1 LGYQATPQSPEGIEH
16 MSHSG
21 KAVSRTKRLRQLLAS
36 KDTAILMEAHN
47 GLSAKLAAEAGFQ
60 ALWASGLSI
69 SAALGV
75 RDNNEASWTQV
86 LEVLEFMSDAVDLPI
101 LLDGD
106 TGYGNFNNARR
117 LVRKLEQRNI
127 AGVCLEDKLF
137 PKTNSFI
144 SGEKQALAEVDE
156 FCGKLRAA
164 KDTQLDPDFV
174 LVARTEAFIAG
185 WGLEEALLRATA
197 YADNGADA
205 ILVHSKRADSKEIMA
220 FMKQWDNRVPIVIVP
235 TKYPSEPL
243 ASFVKAGV
251 SNFIFANHALR
262 SVVTVLQRNLRILH
276 DTQDL
281 MAIEKDIASVNEVFR
296 LQDVQELK
304 SSEER
309 YLPSSD
315 RKEVSAL
322 VLAAS
327 KGDFGDLVK
336 DKPKAMLRLHG
347 KPILAWH
354 ADAFR
359 RQGIRQIAAIR
370 GYKKEAVD
378 LGSLRYFDNDKFAES
393 GELASLY
400 AAREFLQGDLV
411 IAYGDIV
418 FDDFILGNLLKHGG
432 GIGLAVDGAWKV
444 RGRGDNKQDLVA
456 TSGTY
461 DPLGKTSCTLK
472 SIGPTVKGNDVSGE
486 WIGLLFLRADKTE
499 LLAQLLDKLAK
510 EEPEVLRT
518 SDLPT
523 LLNRLVAA
531 GEEIT
536 VVHSY
541 GHWYD
546 LDEQKDLLRASEQV
560 SS

>member
-1 LGYQATPQSPEGIEH
+1 
-16 MSHSG
+16 MSQTVQTS
-21 KAVSRTKRLRQLLAS
+21 SRAKRLREQLTQKQVS
-36 KDTAILMEAHN
+36 ILMEAHN
-47 GLSAKLAAEAGFQ
+47 GLSAKLAAEAGFT

-86 LEVLEFMSDAVDLPI
+86 LEVLEFMSDATDLPI

-106 TGYGNFNNARR
+106 TGYGNFNNVRR
-117 LVRKLEQRNI
+117 LVRKLEQRSI

-144 SGEKQALAEVDE
+144 GGEKQALAEVDE

-164 KDTQLDPDFV
+164 KDTQVDPDFV
-174 LVARTEAFIAG
+174 VVARTEAFIAG

-205 ILVHSKRADSKEIMA
+205 VLVHSKRSDSQEILA
-220 FMKQWDNRVPIVIVP
+220 FMKKWDNRVPIVIVP

-243 ASFVKAGV
+243 AKFVDAGI

-262 SVVTVLQRNLRILH
+262 TVITALQRNLRILH

-281 MAIEKDIASVNEVFR
+281 MSIEKEIASVNEVFR
-296 LQDVQELK
+296 LQNVQELK

-309 YLPSSD
+309 YLPATE
-315 RKEVSAL
+315 RKEISAL

-327 KGDFGDLVK
+327 KGDFGELVK
-336 DKPKAMLRLHG
+336 DKPKAMLRLRG
-347 KPILAWH
+347 KPILSWH

-359 RQGIRQIAAIR
+359 KQGIRRIGVVR
-370 GYKKEAVD
+370 GYRKEAVD
-378 LGSLRYFDNDKFAES
+378 LPNISYYDNDRFAET

-400 AAREFLQGDLV
+400 AAREFLQGDVVL
-411 IAYGDIV
+411 AYGDIV
-418 FDDFILGNLLKHGG
+418 FDDFILNNLLRQEGD
-432 GIGLAVDGAWKV
+432 ITIAVDGAWKL
-444 RGRGDNKQDLVA
+444 RGRADIHRDLVA
-456 TSGTY
+456 TSGAH
-461 DPLGKTSCTLK
+461 DPLGKHACKLS
-472 SIGPTVKGNDVSGE
+472 SIGSDVKPDEVSGE
-486 WIGLLFLRADKTE
+486 WIGLLALRADKTE
-499 LLAQLLDKLAK
+499 QVVALLDKLAK
-510 EEPEVLRT
+510 EEPNVLH
-518 SDLPT
+518 SADLPT
-523 LLNRLVAA
+523 LLNRLVAS
-531 GEEIT
+531 GETVT

-541 GHWYD
+541 GHWHD
-546 LDEQKDLLRASEQV
+546 LDAEKDLLSASEQV

>member
-1 LGYQATPQSPEGIEH
+1 MSQTVQTP
-16 MSHSG
+16 
-21 KAVSRTKRLRQLLAS
+21 SRAKRLREQLRQ
-36 KDTAILMEAHN
+36 KQMTILMEAHN
-47 GLSAKLAAEAGFQ
+47 GLSAKLAAEAGFS

-86 LEVLEFMSDAVDLPI
+86 LEVLEFMSDATDLPI

-127 AGVCLEDKLF
+127 AGVCFEDKLF

-144 SGEKQALAEVDE
+144 ASEKQALAEVDE

-174 LVARTEAFIAG
+174 VVARTEAFIAG
-185 WGLEEALLRATA
+185 WGLDEALLRATA
-197 YADNGADA
+197 YAENGADA
-205 ILVHSKRADSKEIMA
+205 VLVHSKRADSQEILA
-220 FMKQWDNRVPIVIVP
+220 FMKRWDNRVPVVIVP

-243 ASFVKAGV
+243 SKFVDAGV

-262 SVVTVLQRNLRILH
+262 SVITVLQRNLRILH

-281 MAIEKDIASVNEVFR
+281 MSIEKDIASVNEVFR
-296 LQDVQELK
+296 LQNVQELK

-309 YLPSSD
+309 YLPASD
-315 RKEVSAL
+315 KKEVGGL

-336 DKPKAMLRLHG
+336 DKPKAMLRLRG
-347 KPILAWH
+347 KPILSWH

-359 RQGIRQIAAIR
+359 RQGIRRIAAVR
-370 GYKKEAVD
+370 GYRKEAVD
-378 LGSLRYFDNDKFAES
+378 LPNLTYFDNDHYAET

-400 AAREFLQGDLV
+400 AAREFLTGDLV

-418 FDDFILGNLLKHGG
+418 FDDFILGNLLRQEGE
-432 GIGLAVDGAWKV
+432 ITIAVDGAWKL
-444 RGRGDNKQDLVA
+444 RGRADAKRDLVA
-456 TSGTY
+456 TSGSH
-461 DPLGKTSCTLK
+461 DPLGKTSCQLQA
-472 SIGPTVKGNDVSGE
+472 IGATVGSEDVSGE
-486 WIGLLFLRADKTE
+486 WIGLLSIKASQTAMVVRI
-499 LLAQLLDKLAK
+499 LDQLAK
-510 EEPEVLRT
+510 DEPTVLRT
-518 SDLPT
+518 ADLPT

-531 GEEIT
+531 GQIVT

-546 LDEQKDLLRASEQV
+546 LDEQKDLLKASEQV

>member
-1 LGYQATPQSPEGIEH
+1 
-16 MSHSG
+16 MSQTVQTS
-21 KAVSRTKRLRQLLAS
+21 SRAKRLREQLLQ
-36 KDTAILMEAHN
+36 KQVTILMEAHN
-47 GLSAKLAAEAGFQ
+47 GLSAKLAAEAGFT

-86 LEVLEFMSDAVDLPI
+86 LEVLEFMSDATDLPI

-106 TGYGNFNNARR
+106 TGYGNFNNVRR

-144 SGEKQALAEVDE
+144 GGEKQALAEVDE

-164 KDTQLDPDFV
+164 KDTQVDPSFV
-174 LVARTEAFIAG
+174 VVARTEAFIAG

-205 ILVHSKRADSKEIMA
+205 VLVHSKRADSQEIMA
-220 FMKQWDNRVPIVIVP
+220 FMKKWDNRVPIVIVP

-243 ASFVKAGV
+243 AKFVDAGV
-251 SNFIFANHALR
+251 NNFIFANHALR
-262 SVVTVLQRNLRILH
+262 TVITALQKNLRILH

-281 MAIEKDIASVNEVFR
+281 MSIEREIASVNEVFR
-296 LQDVQELK
+296 LQNVQELK

-309 YLPSSD
+309 YLPAGS
-315 RKEVSAL
+315 KEISAL

-336 DKPKAMLRLHG
+336 EKPKAMLRLRG
-347 KPILAWH
+347 KPILSWH

-359 RQGIRQIAAIR
+359 KQSIRHIGAVR
-370 GYKKEAVD
+370 GYRKEAVD
-378 LGSLRYFDNDKFAES
+378 LPNIHYFDNDHFAET

-400 AAREFLQGDLV
+400 AAREFLKGDVVL
-411 IAYGDIV
+411 AYGDIV
-418 FDDFILGNLLKHGG
+418 FDDFILGNMLRQEA
-432 GIGLAVDGAWKV
+432 GITIAVDGAWKL
-444 RGRGDNKQDLVA
+444 RGRADIHRDLVVTTGA
-456 TSGTY
+456 H
-461 DPLGKTSCTLK
+461 DPLGKNACKLCRMGSDV
-472 SIGPTVKGNDVSGE
+472 SPDEVSGE
-486 WIGLLFLRADKTE
+486 WIGLVALRADKT
-499 LLAQLLDKLAK
+499 AQVVALLDKLAK
-510 EEPEVLRT
+510 EEPSVLRT
-518 SDLPT
+518 ADLPT
-523 LLNRLVAA
+523 LLNRLVAS
-531 GEEIT
+531 GESVT

-541 GHWYD
+541 GHWHD
-546 LDEQKDLLRASEQV
+546 LDVEKDLLFADEQV

>member
-1 LGYQATPQSPEGIEH
+1 MSQQVETP
-16 MSHSG
+16 
-21 KAVSRTKRLRQLLAS
+21 SRAKRLRSLLTS
-36 KDTAILMEAHN
+36 PDMTILMEAHN
-47 GLSAKLAAEAGFQ
+47 GLSAKLAAEAGFE

-86 LEVLEFMSDAVDLPI
+86 LEVIEFMADATDLPI

-106 TGYGNFNNARR
+106 TGYGNFNNVRR
-117 LVRKLEQRNI
+117 LVRKLEQRSV

-144 SGEKQALAEVDE
+144 AGEKQALAEVDE

-164 KDTQLDPDFV
+164 KDTQTDSDFIV
-174 LVARTEAFIAG
+174 VARTEAFIAG

-197 YADNGADA
+197 YADNGADLV
-205 ILVHSKRADSKEIMA
+205 LVHSKRSDSQEIMA
-220 FMKQWDNRVPIVIVP
+220 FMKQWDNRIPIIIVP

-243 ASFVKAGV
+243 QKFVDAGL

-262 SVVTVLQRNLRILH
+262 SVVTILQRNLRILH
-276 DTQDL
+276 DTRDL
-281 MAIEKDIASVNEVFR
+281 MSIEKEIASVNEVFR
-296 LQDVQELK
+296 LQNVQELK
-304 SSEER
+304 TSEER
-309 YLPSSD
+309 YLPATES
-315 RKEVSAL
+315 KEVGAL

-336 DKPKAMLRLHG
+336 DKPKAMLRLRG

-359 RQGIRQIAAIR
+359 RQGIRRIAAVR
-370 GYKKEAVD
+370 GYRKEAID
-378 LGSLRYFDNDKFAES
+378 LGSLQYFDNDKYAET

-400 AAREFLQGDLV
+400 AARDFLKGDLV

-418 FDDFILGNLLKHGG
+418 FDDFILGNLLRQDGD
-432 GIGLAVDGAWKV
+432 ISLAVDGAWKL
-444 RGRGDNKQDLVA
+444 RDRGDSRRDLVV
-456 TSGTY
+456 TSGAY
-461 DPLGKTSCTLK
+461 DPLGKTSCTLQ
-472 SIGPTVKGNDVSGE
+472 SIGAAVKRDDVSGE
-486 WIGLLFLRADKTE
+486 WIGLLHLKAAKTE
-499 LLAQLLDKLAK
+499 LLVKTLDQLAK
-510 EEPEVLRT
+510 SDPNLLRT
-518 SDLPT
+518 GDLPD

-531 GEEIT
+531 GEEVT

-546 LDEQKDLLRASEQV
+546 LDEQKDLVLASEQV
-560 SS
+560 AS